1 MCPKCNKEP
10 LERLISR
17 FSFLKGTEEKD
28 DMGMSEMDETKVQRA
43 LSLLER
49 EAEDM
54 NEDDP
59 RLAAHLVRRLFDA
72 TGMNLGSGIEE
83 ALRRMEAGEDSDKI
97 VEEMGDILSEED
109 IFKAAPKA
117 FQKGRREPPEIDE
130 TLYYL

>member
-1 MCPKCNKEP
+1 
-10 LERLISR
+10 
-17 FSFLKGTEEKD
+17 
-28 DMGMSEMDETKVQRA
+28 
-43 LSLLER
+43 
-49 EAEDM
+49 
-54 NEDDP
+54 
-59 RLAAHLVRRLFDA
+59 
-72 TGMNLGSGIEE
+72 MNLGSGIEE